1 MYSINN
7 VRSSALKDIK
17 KQERNETLLCIAC
30 GIIFAVLCTSFF
42 I

>member
-1 MYSINN
+1 MYTINN

-30 GIIFAVLCTSFF
+30 GIVFAALTLGFF
-42 I
+42 A